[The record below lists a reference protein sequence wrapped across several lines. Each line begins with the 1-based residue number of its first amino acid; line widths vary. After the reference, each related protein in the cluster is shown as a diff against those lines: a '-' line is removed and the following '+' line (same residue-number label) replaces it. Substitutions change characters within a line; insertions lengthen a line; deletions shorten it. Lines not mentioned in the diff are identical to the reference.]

1 MPKNQRYKHIYFF
14 LFLIVLAGFFFY
26 QESQK
31 SSSQYLQVYFFDV
44 GQGDAVY
51 LRTPDNQ
58 DILID
63 GGPDATILSKLGKIM
78 PFFDRK
84 IELVILS
91 HPQADHLTGLI
102 DVAKRYEIGEII
114 WNKNLCETSLCKEW
128 GGILQEKNISQIA
141 PPKNRQIDFGQI
153 DIEFFYAGK
162 AKDVNDQSVLVK
174 IVFDKSKLFFTG
186 DAGLDVEE
194 KLVKNKID
202 LRAQVLKIGHHGSK
216 NASSQ
221 NFLERVNPQFAIIS
235 VGAKNNYGHP
245 TQEVLKRLKNLKINF
260 FRTDQ
265 DSDIKCLSNG
275 QNLDCQKYP

>member
-1 MPKNQRYKHIYFF
+1 MPKKRRYKNIYFF
-14 LFLIVLAGFFFY
+14 FFLFVLASFFFY

-31 SSSQYLQVYFFDV
+31 SSSQYLQVYFFNV
-44 GQGDAVY
+44 GQGDAAY

-63 GGPDATILSKLGKIM
+63 GGPDATILSKIGKIM

-102 DVAKRYEIGEII
+102 DVVKRYEIGEIV
-114 WNKNLCETSLCKEW
+114 WNKNPCETSLCQEW
-128 GGILQEKNISQIA
+128 ASLIREKNILQVA
-141 PPKNRQIDFGQI
+141 PPKNSQFNFGQI
-153 DIEFFYAGK
+153 NIKFPYAGE
-162 AKDVNDQSVLVK
+162 AKDVNDQSVLAKV
-174 IVFDKSKLFFTG
+174 IFGKSAMLFTG
-186 DAGLDVEE
+186 DAGVDIE
-194 KLVKNKID
+194 KNLIKQKID
-202 LRAQVLKIGHHGSK
+202 LRAQVLKVGHHGSK
-216 NASSQ
+216 NSSSQ

-265 DSDIKCLSNG
+265 DSDIKCLSDG